1 MTAPT
6 RPPAPRAL
14 RPGHRV
20 VIDCGLAA
28 CYGLIIGAVA
38 THPARS
44 GVASLG
50 AGSLGVVAIVLGRR
64 LPLVALGL
72 LATGCWLS
80 SAFRPAA
87 GTLAMLAAVPMLFL
101 LFSSALRGG
110 RVVVAGSL
118 LLALAG
124 AAGTAQPRPGLR
136 GGVLVYALLF
146 CTAWAVGLAVGRQR
160 RYDRE
165 LVRYHAL
172 LGEVEADRAR
182 RAAARERM
190 RIARELHDVVAHSM
204 SVITVQAALGELVIA
219 ERPAEAGAALGVIQR
234 TGREALADL
243 RRLLKV
249 LRSDE
254 TDDGAVAVSPMPGL
268 ADLDGLVAR
277 TAQAGVRVEV
287 RVEGPIRTL
296 APGVDLSAYRIIQE
310 ALTNVVRHAGTDVA
324 RVVVRY
330 GRDDVAVEVIDEGVG
345 AAAAGNPAGGLG
357 LAGMRERAAVYGG
370 ECSAQ
375 PLPGRGFRV
384 VARLPLSAGGGA

>member
-1 MTAPT
+1 M
-6 RPPAPRAL
+6 
-14 RPGHRV
+14 